1 MNYGGYQMRR
11 FGIITPAIAFAAAAL
26 VTGGASA
33 AAASSHTAKA
43 SITAKPS
50 AIYAPTSLCP
60 GSSHPTST
68 VITGTGFPASTGY
81 TVTYNGQTATR
92 VTGTT
97 SAGGGFTA
105 TLINIAQPDGYY
117 QVKARAGAVNAATWV
132 STNGYTCVTGQGTL
146 NALHWKWQGAGFDAS
161 TAAVMLISGMVYHST
176 MTGTNGAFYVK
187 FTAPCPAKG
196 TLPMSFQV
204 YAQGKKQTISA
215 GTLTCT

>member
-1 MNYGGYQMRR
+1 MRR
-11 FGIITPAIAFAAAAL
+11 TWVITPAIAVAVAVL
-26 VTGGASA
+26 TTGGASA
-33 AAASSHTAKA
+33 AAASPAAATSSAAKPA
-43 SITAKPS
+43 ITAKPS

-68 VITGTGFPASTGY
+68 VITGTGFPASAAY
-81 TVTYNGQTATR
+81 TVTYNGKTATR

-97 SAGGGFTA
+97 SASGGFTA
-105 TLINIAQPDGYY
+105 TLTNVAQPDGYY
-117 QVKARAGAVNAATWV
+117 QVKARAGTVSAATWV

-161 TAAVMLISGMVYHST
+161 TAAVMLISGSVYHST
-176 MTGTNGAFYVK
+176 TTAANGAFDVR

-196 TLPMSFQV
+196 KLPMSFQV

-215 GTLTCT
+215 GSLGCT

>member
-1 MNYGGYQMRR
+1 MRR
-11 FGIITPAIAFAAAAL
+11 FWIITPTVVLAVAAL
-26 VTGGASA
+26 ATGGASA
-33 AAASSHTAKA
+33 AAASSPAKA
-43 SITAKPS
+43 SITVKPS

-68 VITGTGFPASTGY
+68 VITGTGFPASAAY
-81 TVTYNGQTATR
+81 TVTYNGKTATR

-97 SAGGGFTA
+97 SASGGFTA
-105 TLINIAQPDGYY
+105 TLTNVAQPDGYY
-117 QVKARAGAVNAATWV
+117 QVKARAGTVSAATWV

-161 TAAVMLISGMVYHST
+161 TAAVMLISGSVYHST
-176 MTGTNGAFYVK
+176 TTSANGAFYVK

-196 TLPMSFQV
+196 KLPMSFQV

-215 GTLTCT
+215 GSLDCT